1 MSYGRT
7 GENNALSKGLD
18 GIAFSVRKGTKFGR
32 ERRPFFNKMIKESG
46 RFNFLLANILCGSE
60 KSGKI
65 YRETFWSEGLN
76 AFDGKREQIWRNGV
90 FCLQRKILQGAA
102 FCIIMK

>member
-7 GENNALSKGLD
+7 GENNALSKSLD

-32 ERRPFFNKMIKESG
+32 ERRPFFNKMIKESS

-65 YRETFWSEGLN
+65 YRETSWSEGSDV
-76 AFDGKREQIWRNGV
+76 FEEKRKKSGGMEYSVCKEKSCKVQLSV
-90 FCLQRKILQGAA
+90 L
-102 FCIIMK
+102 